1 MSNDFTGVYGV
12 PDPAAALRAQGVAPA
27 WHDARVAFGGGSV
40 WADRAGQVVAGGEA
54 LLDNAAD
61 LRQEL
66 AWPDAADGQIL
77 AELWARHGAA
87 GMGRAR
93 GMYAVALWDARQDT
107 LTLLRDAVGA
117 RTLYYAHQGSVWW
130 FGTRLRTVRRAPI
143 VSDALSLSAL
153 QQYLICAF
161 VPGEQT
167 LWRDIREIR
176 PGTLLLAPQNETF
189 SFWEL
194 TERPW
199 NPADSLEDHAAR
211 LRPVLEAAVRDALPA
226 DGPTGVF
233 LSGGLD
239 SSLVAALA
247 ARDAPGPVHTFAI
260 HFGAHLPHELE
271 FSGLVA
277 QHCRTQHHII
287 ELPGKQIRDTLFE
300 TLAALDDPI
309 GDPLTVPNLILGR
322 AAARETH
329 TILNG
334 EGGDPCFGGPK
345 NIPMLLH
352 ALYGSPVEDTNGT
365 SPATAYLRSF
375 QKCYDDLPRLLT
387 PDVQTALHDL
397 PPPES
402 LVTPFLE
409 DSSLPHYLNRLMLLN
424 TRLKGAD
431 HILTKVN
438 NLSSATGLLA
448 RSPLFDPRVV
458 AASFAIPPEHKLAGS
473 HEKAVLKSAVRD
485 LLPPA
490 ILTRPKSGMLVPVQR
505 WFQKDLKSYARRLLL
520 GRDARTRPFFTPSVV
535 KEWLAY
541 RGGLWPRHGVKLW
554 LLLTLEVWLRAQEK

>member
-1 MSNDFTGVYGV
+1 MSNDFTGAYGV

-27 WHDARVAFGGGSV
+27 WHDARAAFGGGSV
-40 WADRAGQVVAGGEA
+40 WADRAGQVVAGGEVI
-54 LLDNAAD
+54 LDNAAE

-66 AWPDAADGQIL
+66 AWPDAADGQL
-77 AELWARHGAA
+77 VAELWARHGME
-87 GMGRAR
+87 GISRAR
-93 GMYAVALWDARQDT
+93 GMYAVALWDARQNT

-117 RTLYYAHQGSVWW
+117 RTLYYAHQGSAWW
-130 FGTRLRTVRRAPI
+130 FGTRLRTVRRCPI
-143 VSDALSLSAL
+143 VSDALSLSAM

-167 LWRDIREIR
+167 LWRDIREVR
-176 PGTLLLAPQNETF
+176 PGTLLKAPQGETHT
-189 SFWEL
+189 FWEP

-199 NPADSLEDHAAR
+199 DPAESLEDHAAR
-211 LRPVLEAAVRDALPA
+211 LRSVLESAVRDALPA
-226 DGPTGVF
+226 NGPTGVF

-239 SSLVAALA
+239 SSLVAALV
-247 ARDAPGPVHTFAI
+247 ARDAVGPVHTFAI

-287 ELPGKQIRDTLFE
+287 ELPSKQIRDTLFE

-322 AAARETH
+322 AAARETN

-352 ALYGSPVEDTNGT
+352 ALYGSPIGDTHEASG
-365 SPATAYLRSF
+365 ATAYLRSF

-387 PDVQTALHDL
+387 PDVQTALREL

-458 AASFAIPPEHKLAGS
+458 AASFAIPPEYKLAGS

-485 LLPPA
+485 LLPPS

-505 WFQKDLKSYARRLLL
+505 WFQRDLKSYARRLLL
-520 GRDARTRPFFTPSVV
+520 GRDARTRPFFTQSVV